1 MKKLS
6 YLSVFKLAVFSL
18 SLTFLGC
25 KPISAKKEKVASKSE
40 NNTQAKTGSW
50 GDQGDGTYINPILNA
65 DYPDSDI
72 EQVGDTYY
80 MITSK
85 QHMSPGM
92 PILES
97 KDMVNW
103 TNIGHVFDSLSWAPE
118 YNWDRMNGY
127 SFGVWAGDL
136 AYHDGTWYCYQI
148 DYQHGLMVTTTKDI
162 TGKWSKP
169 IMMLPK
175 SEVLDDPAVIWDEET
190 HKAYVIINT
199 AGKQKSPENTIEG
212 NENRIYEMSW
222 DGTKILGE
230 GKLIYTGMG
239 AEAAR
244 VYKIEG
250 KWYIFLAQWTI
261 GDPSTLPG
269 VKNPKNDRKQIVLR
283 SKTNSIYG
291 PYDVKTVLEKG
302 TAFNNRSASQGALMQ
317 APDKSWWYMHQ
328 LIQNDD
334 IPFQGRPQ
342 CLEPVTWVDG
352 WPIIGVDEDND
363 GIGEPVKQFK
373 KPINGYPI
381 AAPSTDDDF
390 AKEKLGSQWEWNHN
404 PRNTHWSLTERPGWL
419 RLKASAILPNKKG
432 FGPNINQWTNNDGS
446 DSDFWRA
453 CNTLS
458 QRIMGITTG
467 TAVAKFDI
475 SAMQPNQL
483 AGFVRYGGAF
493 NLMGIKMS
501 KDGQKRLFYMDP
513 MGVTTE
519 GPEITG
525 KDLFVRTSNTS
536 NQANYE
542 YSLDGKT
549 YERFGPVFTIAFGKW
564 TGDRLGF
571 FSWNE
576 KEDAGY
582 IDVDWFKYDYDGPK
596 AAKIN

>member
-1 MKKLS
+1 MKISNLID
-6 YLSVFKLAVFSL
+6 FKTLVAVLACTVL
-18 SLTFLGC
+18 AC
-25 KPISAKKEKVASKSE
+25 KSKTEQIDVAEVKSTV
-40 NNTQAKTGSW
+40 NQPPKTGSF

-103 TNIGHVFDSLSWAPE
+103 TNVGHAFDSLSWAPE

-136 AYHDGTWYCYQI
+136 AYHEGKWYCYQI
-148 DYQHGLMVTTTKDI
+148 DYQHGLMVTTAKDI
-162 TGKWSKP
+162 KGPWSKP

-175 SEVLDDPAVIWDEET
+175 AKVLDDPAVFWDKET

-199 AGKQKSPENTIEG
+199 AGKQKDSDNKIEG

-222 DGTKILGE
+222 DGTKILDE
-230 GKLIYTGMG
+230 GKLVYTGMG
-239 AEAAR
+239 AEAAKI
-244 VYKIEG
+244 YKIDG
-250 KWYIFLAQWTI
+250 TWYIFLAQWTM
-261 GDPSTLPG
+261 GDKSTKPG

-283 SKTNSIYG
+283 SKESIYG
-291 PYDVKTVLEKG
+291 PYEVKTVLEKG
-302 TAFNNRSASQGALMQ
+302 TVFNNRSASQGALMQ

-342 CLEPVTWVDG
+342 CLEPVNWVDG

-363 GIGEPVKQFK
+363 GIGEPVKQHK
-373 KPINGYPI
+373 KPIDGYPI
-381 AAPSTDDDF
+381 TAPSSDDDF
-390 AKEKLGSQWEWNHN
+390 SSSKLGFQWEWNHN

-419 RLKASAILPNKKG
+419 RLKATKILPNEKG
-432 FGPNINQWTNNDGS
+432 YGPNINEWTNNDGS

-467 TAVAKFDI
+467 TAVSKFDI
-475 SAMQPNQL
+475 SGMQPHQL
-483 AGFVRYGGAF
+483 AGFVRYGGVF
-493 NLMGIKMS
+493 NLLGVEVDQNGK
-501 KDGQKRLFYMDP
+501 KHLFYMSP
-513 MGVTTE
+513 MAEKTK
-519 GPEITG
+519 GPELTG
-525 KDLFVRTSNTS
+525 SNLYIRTTNNSD
-536 NQANYE
+536 QATYE
-542 YSLDGKT
+542 YSLNGKT
-549 YERFGPVFTIAFGKW
+549 FTKFGPTFTIAFGKW

-582 IDVDWFKYDYDGPK
+582 IDVDWFTYDYDGPK
-596 AAKIN
+596 AAKQ